1 MTIKEAYRQ
10 MCWKFHGRMP
20 SHNKM
25 ASLNKKEEAQVKV
38 QASLNALSFGSAPSV
53 RPAVGSKLG
62 SLSKPKKK

>member
-1 MTIKEAYRQ
+1 
-10 MCWKFHGRMP
+10 MP

-38 QASLNALSFGSAPSV
+38 QASLNALNFGGAPSS